1 MGGCKVKICGV
12 KPLFVKTPYSLIF
25 IQSSCCNY
33 LFINMDIIQLKGED
47 KQLYSLVAHLVM
59 NEGVISYNLNYP
71 YKTSSDYL
79 WFVATD
85 NGVTLGFMPV
95 KLGEEGKAKINNYYV
110 ADDDSAVF
118 SALLKEIVKA
128 LSSDFEIES
137 VTQVRHVPEFEKSGF
152 AVVLYWKRY
161 AKMNYFVKREQR

>member
-1 MGGCKVKICGV
+1 
-12 KPLFVKTPYSLIF
+12 
-25 IQSSCCNY
+25 
-33 LFINMDIIQLKGED
+33 MDIIQLKGED
-47 KQLYSLVAHLVM
+47 GQLYPLVAHLVM
-59 NEGVISYNLNYP
+59 NEGVLNYNLNYP
-71 YKTSSDYL
+71 YKTSSGYT

-85 NGVTLGFMPV
+85 KGSTLGFMPV
-95 KLGEEGKAKINNYYV
+95 KLEEDKAKINNYYV

-118 SALLKEIVKA
+118 SALLKEIIKS

-137 VTQVRHVPEFEKSGF
+137 VTQLRHIPEFEKNGF